1 MGENTTYTP
10 TRLLDARSGARVPRQ
25 RQSPDWRIAR
35 HPSGE
40 WRSRETSVSLVP
52 KMPHAAEHHGHAQLV
67 GRRYDVRIANR
78 SAGLNYGGFHRPFP
92 LPPTLGGREKN
103 VPNDHTSRPRPIC
116 LSHHD
121 FYPL

>member
-40 WRSRETSVSLVP
+40 WRSRETSFSLVP

-67 GRRYDVRIANR
+67 GRRYDI
-78 SAGLNYGGFHRPFP
+78 GLKYGLLTAQLALALSGQDRDEV
-92 LPPTLGGREKN
+92 LSNLVELLARRTLA
-103 VPNDHTSRPRPIC
+103 PA
-116 LSHHD
+116 
-121 FYPL
+121 